1 MNKSKTKQVRNLSNA
16 NNKNKM
22 LKQIKRQVKRNNTN
36 CISSNNN
43 STINISRSSNKL
55 NNRTKW
61 NIFKSTG
68 CSIKK

>member
-1 MNKSKTKQVRNLSNA
+1 MNKSKTRQVCNLANV
-16 NNKNKM
+16 NNKEKM
-22 LKQIKRQVKRNNTN
+22 LKQLKRQVKRNNTN

-43 STINISRSSNKL
+43 STINISRSSNKF

-61 NIFKSTG
+61 DIFKISG